1 MTTLQQET
9 TVRDQLKTVL
19 HELSEIAPSS
29 LARSDLGSDLSF
41 ESGVVYFSRI
51 LRLFH
56 SLAESDLEDI
66 GYAQMNNALGVANSA
81 LELFR
86 NIQQFSITKY
96 TNNPIAQRDS
106 FINQARDQYDN
117 IFTQVSPLVAF
128 TLRKGIDFKR
138 LQDQAEGILKQ
149 MTSVSQQLE
158 EKLKESVKNADE
170 VLDAVRK
177 VASEAGV
184 SQHAIHFKTEAD
196 NFEKSAKPWLV
207 WTVILASATALIG
220 LVLAI
225 KGIYWLPTLTA
236 SQGVQLAIPKI
247 FLFSILLSATIWCGK
262 TYRSSRHNAV
272 VNRHRQ
278 NALATFE
285 AFVKATTD
293 QPTKNAV
300 LIQATQC
307 IFSPQQT
314 GYIQAEPE
322 VAVPQVLELVRNI
335 GK

>member
-1 MTTLQQET
+1 
-9 TVRDQLKTVL
+9 
-19 HELSEIAPSS
+19 
-29 LARSDLGSDLSF
+29 
-41 ESGVVYFSRI
+41 
-51 LRLFH
+51 
-56 SLAESDLEDI
+56 
-66 GYAQMNNALGVANSA
+66 MNNALGVANSA